1 MTSPPCHVTNFQVK
15 FWSVIAFLYFHN
27 ANSYMIALLSRPIQ
41 QLSSSTPF
49 SSSTTTLPS
58 IILHS
63 HTSLVHHGGWW
74 SCPQGRI
81 LLHSSP
87 PVSLCCIHPWRLF
100 LFPCPWV
107 CPFYI
112 KKLSNG
118 FFLDLHRNNQGI
130 PKWEKAVEGISGAAV
145 IYTAFA
151 VIFTCFLGGVTVF
164 SALGILLDLLF
175 LGGFI
180 AIAIL
185 GRGGLRSCRGSP
197 NSIFGQGYRKACK
210 LEKGVFV
217 VAVIGA

>member
-1 MTSPPCHVTNFQVK
+1 MAGGGLALKGASSFIRALQFLCSAFILGIFSYFLAREFVP
-15 FWSVIAFLYFHN
+15 FWSN
-27 ANSYMIALLSRPIQ
+27 K
-41 QLSSSTPF
+41 
-49 SSSTTTLPS
+49 LPNW
-58 IILHS
+58 LD
-63 HTSLVHHGGWW
+63 
-74 SCPQGRI
+74 
-81 LLHSSP
+81 
-87 PVSLCCIHPWRLF
+87 
-100 LFPCPWV
+100 
-107 CPFYI
+107 
-112 KKLSNG
+112 
-118 FFLDLHRNNQGI
+118 LDLHRNNQGI

-151 VIFTCFLGGVTVF
+151 VIFTCFLGGVTFF